1 MKQHSWYTRHAQR
14 AMGLHRRG
22 SVYVFVLGAA
32 MLIATT
38 GILATTLQSARLV
51 RQRSMDATVS
61 VDAEH
66 AAAVEYAIE
75 TFENDPSGSAWRPF
89 STLVVNAPAMLGTS
103 GTSHVLSLTD
113 PADDNL
119 RTVNLV
125 DDVQLRVESTVGAS
139 KRATQLTFGFTQ
151 TPLSALSNALIR
163 ESEHNGTI
171 TVIGT
176 KATAAS
182 LPVRDAAYDAN
193 AQTGVT
199 PAQLSAAILA
209 MNSTVPGE
217 VQEPSSELFAYYR
230 SIGTL
235 ITLSTA
241 TTYDR
246 VLFSPTSNPAGT
258 GLNARGIYVIDC
270 NNKGLRLSDSRVLGT
285 LVIINPHRTSRI
297 GPKVSMSPASAD
309 LPTLLVDGEMFFDLE
324 DDDLQEWDADRNFNP
339 SGAPYLGET
348 DSDESDRYPS
358 RIRGLTY
365 VSVKAKIGQ
374 NSAFEGV
381 LWVNGEVHV
390 SMSRTLT
397 VRWAPLTAP
406 IPGFTTAS
414 SMFVEADSVQ
424 RLAP

>member
-1 MKQHSWYTRHAQR
+1 MMQPLRNSKA
-14 AMGLHRRG
+14 LHRRG

-89 STLVVNAPAMLGTS
+89 SRLVVNAPAMLGTS

-125 DDVQLRVESTVGAS
+125 DDVRLRVESTVGAS

-176 KATAAS
+176 IATAAS

-209 MNSTVPGE
+209 MNSTVSGE

-241 TTYDR
+241 TTYDE

-270 NNKGLRLSDSRVLGT
+270 ANKRLMLSESRVLGT

-324 DDDLQEWDADRNFNP
+324 DDDLREWDADRNFNP

-381 LWVNGEVHV
+381 LWVNGGVHV

-406 IPGFTTAS
+406 IPGFTYAS

>member
-1 MKQHSWYTRHAQR
+1 MMQPLRNSKA
-14 AMGLHRRG
+14 LHRRG

-89 STLVVNAPAMLGTS
+89 SRLVVNAPAMLGTS

-113 PADDNL
+113 PADNNL

-125 DDVQLRVESTVGAS
+125 DDVRLRVESTVGAS

-163 ESEHNGTI
+163 ESEHPGSAIAVSGTI
-171 TVIGT
+171 
-176 KATAAS
+176 ATAAS
-182 LPVRDAAYDAN
+182 LPVRAAAYDAN

-199 PAQLSAAILA
+199 PAQLNAAILA

-217 VQEPSSELFAYYR
+217 VQEPPSELFVYYR

-241 TTYDR
+241 TTYDE

-270 NNKGLRLSDSRVLGT
+270 NNKRLRLSDSRVLGT
-285 LVIINPHRTSRI
+285 LVIINPHTTSEI
-297 GPKVSMSPASAD
+297 GPRVSMSPASAD
-309 LPTLLVDGEMFFDLE
+309 LPTLLVDGEMFFQLD
-324 DDDLQEWDADRNFNP
+324 DDDLLEWDAERNFNP

-358 RIRGLTY
+358 WIRGLTY
-365 VSVKAKIGQ
+365 VSGKAKISQ

-381 LWVNGEVHV
+381 LWVNGKVQV
-390 SMSRTLT
+390 SGARTLT

>member
-1 MKQHSWYTRHAQR
+1 MMQPLRKSKA
-14 AMGLHRRG
+14 LHRRG

-38 GILATTLQSARLV
+38 GILATTLQSARLA

-89 STLVVNAPAMLGTS
+89 SRLVVNAPAMLGTS

-241 TTYDR
+241 TTYHR

-270 NNKGLRLSDSRVLGT
+270 TNKRLRLSESRVLGT
-285 LVIINPHRTSRI
+285 LVIINPHTTSRI

-309 LPTLLVDGEMFFDLE
+309 LPTLLVDGEMFFELE
-324 DDDLQEWDADRNFNP
+324 DDDLREEWWHADRNFNP

-358 RIRGLTY
+358 WIRGLTY
-365 VSVKAKIGQ
+365 VSGKAKISQ

-381 LWVNGEVHV
+381 LWVNGGVHV

-414 SMFVEADSVQ
+414 SMFVKAESVQ

>member
-89 STLVVNAPAMLGTS
+89 SRLVVNAPAMLGTS

-176 KATAAS
+176 KATAVS
-182 LPVRDAAYDAN
+182 LPGRDAAYDAN

-199 PAQLSAAILA
+199 PAQLNAAILA

-235 ITLSTA
+235 ITLSAA

-285 LVIINPHRTSRI
+285 LVIINPHTTSRI

-324 DDDLQEWDADRNFNP
+324 DDDLREWDADRNFNP

>member
-89 STLVVNAPAMLGTS
+89 SRLVVNAPAMLGTS

-176 KATAAS
+176 KATAVS
-182 LPVRDAAYDAN
+182 LPGRDAAYDAN

-235 ITLSTA
+235 ITLSAA

-324 DDDLQEWDADRNFNP
+324 DDDLREWDADRNFNP

>member
-1 MKQHSWYTRHAQR
+1 MMQPLRKSKA
-14 AMGLHRRG
+14 LHRRG

-38 GILATTLQSARLV
+38 GILATTLQSARLA

-89 STLVVNAPAMLGTS
+89 SKLVVNAPAMLGTN

-163 ESEHNGTI
+163 ESEHHGTI

-270 NNKGLRLSDSRVLGT
+270 ANKRLMLSESRVLGT

-324 DDDLQEWDADRNFNP
+324 DDDLREWDAWDADRNFNP

-348 DSDESDRYPS
+348 DSDESDQYPS

-365 VSVKAKIGQ
+365 VSAKAKIGQ

-381 LWVNGEVHV
+381 LWVNGGVHV

-414 SMFVEADSVQ
+414 SMFVKAESVQ

>member
-89 STLVVNAPAMLGTS
+89 SKLVVNAPAMLGTS

-176 KATAAS
+176 KATAVS
-182 LPVRDAAYDAN
+182 LPGRDAAYDAN

>member
-1 MKQHSWYTRHAQR
+1 MMQPLRNSKA
-14 AMGLHRRG
+14 LHRRG

-38 GILATTLQSARLV
+38 GILATTLQSARLA

-89 STLVVNAPAMLGTS
+89 SRLVVNAPAMLGTS

-176 KATAAS
+176 KATAVS
-182 LPVRDAAYDAN
+182 LPGRDAAYDAN

-199 PAQLSAAILA
+199 PAQLNAAILA

-217 VQEPSSELFAYYR
+217 VQEPPSELFVYYR

-241 TTYDR
+241 TTYEK

-270 NNKGLRLSDSRVLGT
+270 ANKRLMLSESRVLGT

-297 GPKVSMSPASAD
+297 GPRVSMSPASAD

-324 DDDLQEWDADRNFNP
+324 DDDLREWDADRNFNP

>member
-89 STLVVNAPAMLGTS
+89 SRLVVNAPAMLGTS

-176 KATAAS
+176 KATAVS
-182 LPVRDAAYDAN
+182 LPGRDAAYDAN

-324 DDDLQEWDADRNFNP
+324 DDDLREWDADRNFNP